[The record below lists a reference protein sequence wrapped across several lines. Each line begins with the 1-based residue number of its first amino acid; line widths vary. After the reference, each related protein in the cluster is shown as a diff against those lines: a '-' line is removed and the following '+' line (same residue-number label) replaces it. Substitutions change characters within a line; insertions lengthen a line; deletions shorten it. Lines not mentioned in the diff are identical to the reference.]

1 MQAWVLVAIVA
12 IVVWGVLRFNRDRN
26 RHQVGDV
33 SRADEAERA
42 LMEAERERDELRM
55 RVQVLE
61 RIVTDDNMPAG
72 QKTKQLEAEI
82 ESLRDDLSQDRPR
95 KTEDMSE

>member
-12 IVVWGVLRFNRDRN
+12 IVVWGVLRFNRDHN
-26 RHQVGDV
+26 RHQIGDV

-42 LMEAERERDELRM
+42 LLEAERERDELRM